1 MAVQQ
6 FAVERLPAMPW
17 KNGGGVTREIVC
29 VPAGAGLDQFD
40 WRVSIASIAASGPFS
55 AFPGID
61 RVITL
66 LQGGGVH
73 LRSRDGAIDHRLAT
87 PLAPF
92 AFSGEAAIDAQL
104 LAGECRDLNVMTRR
118 GRCRAEVL
126 VQRAAGELAPSSA
139 GVVLAAAGR
148 WHVASEQGAHDIA
161 AGEGLWWQREDAA
174 WRLRPNESG
183 AALIAILVRAST

>member
-29 VPAGAGLDQFD
+29 VPAGAGLDEFD
-40 WRVSIASIAASGPFS
+40 WRVSIATIAASGPFS

-73 LRSRDGAIDHRLAT
+73 LRSRDGAIDHRLDT

-92 AFSGEAAIDAQL
+92 AFPGEAVIDAQL

-118 GRCRAEVL
+118 GRCRAQVL
-126 VQRAAGELAPSSA
+126 VQRVAGELASSHA
-139 GVVLAAAGR
+139 GVLLAVGGR
-148 WHVASEQGAHDIA
+148 WHAASEHGAHDLA
-161 AGEGLWWQREDAA
+161 AGEGLWWQAEHAA
-174 WRLRPNESG
+174 WRLRPNTTD
-183 AALIAILVRAST
+183 AALIAIQLESST